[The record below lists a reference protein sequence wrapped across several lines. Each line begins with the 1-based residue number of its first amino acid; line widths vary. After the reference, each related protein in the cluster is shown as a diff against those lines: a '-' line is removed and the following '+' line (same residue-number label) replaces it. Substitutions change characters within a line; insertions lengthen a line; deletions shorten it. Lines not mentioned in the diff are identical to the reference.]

1 MVTWFTQGKN
11 KRTRILVNATNVME
25 QVIMPEGW
33 KKKWP
38 EFASHIKKYQRKGK
52 NDHDDAEDCLTG
64 LVEMINGEVEGKKKA
79 RLGKK
84 DRLGI

>member
-1 MVTWFTQGKN
+1 M
-11 KRTRILVNATNVME
+11 NATNVME

-33 KKKWP
+33 EKKWP
-38 EFASHIKKYQRKGK
+38 EFARHVKKYQRKGK

-64 LVEMINGEVEGKKKA
+64 LVEMINGEVKGKKKV